1 MTLAWLPC
9 PVCTQALR
17 KGHSTSCTH
26 ESRRA
31 VDGCDLYILCE
42 AVSLPL
48 AQSEAGLPIDSGV
61 SWLLA
66 LLLPAER
73 LDLEGFGSLFP
84 VEAMHVLGPRLNP
97 KDFVN

>member
-9 PVCTQALR
+9 PVSTQALR

-26 ESRRA
+26 ESRA
-31 VDGCDLYILCE
+31 VDGSDLYHLCE

-48 AQSEAGLPIDSGV
+48 AQSEAGLRIDSGV

-66 LLLPAER
+66 LLSPAER
-73 LDLEGFGSLFP
+73 SDLEGFWL
-84 VEAMHVLGPRLNP
+84 EAIPVLGPYLNQ
-97 KDFVN
+97 KGFVSL